1 MIVIIDYGMGN
12 LKNVYNALKHLNI
25 PSKVSNEI
33 SEIKGA
39 DKLILPGVGAFNKA
53 MYNLNNRGLTDVIK
67 DKVNSGTPI
76 LGICLGMQMLF
87 QKGYENGECNGLSFI
102 DGNVKLLEPKEK
114 VKIPHIGWNRLEY
127 NSQNDLI
134 KGLDEN
140 SFVYYVHS
148 YAATD
153 MNDKN
158 LIGFSNYGGIKVPSI
173 VCKDNVYGTQFHPEK
188 SGEVGLKILKNFGEV
203 IKWL

>member
-203 IKWL
+203 IK